1 MIIPADQ
8 LAIITGYKRHS
19 AQSRWLRDNG
29 WKYTVNV
36 LGQPVVALDEF
47 KRQLVGG
54 RTPANQTPIFE
65 AINGSQKK
73 N

>member
-1 MIIPADQ
+1 MIVAPED
-8 LAIITGYKRHS
+8 LETLTGYRRPS

-36 LGQPVVALDEF
+36 LGHPVVALDEF